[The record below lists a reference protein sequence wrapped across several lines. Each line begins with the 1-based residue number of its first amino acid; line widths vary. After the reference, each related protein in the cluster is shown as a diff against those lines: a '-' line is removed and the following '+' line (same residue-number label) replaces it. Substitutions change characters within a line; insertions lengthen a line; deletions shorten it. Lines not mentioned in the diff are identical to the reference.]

1 MPKSASKNLQSAR
14 QRRLF
19 APTLLS
25 LIILS
30 ASPLA
35 LAANSGGDPL
45 PNANSGGSDVLDE
58 ESYGNAANLTDR
70 IVVIDT
76 SVRGSVFGAY
86 TTDNSK
92 TLSGNR
98 VTVTGTTDSTT
109 TIGYDLY
116 GGYVDVRL
124 EEEGG
129 IQSQANSN
137 TVNVSGGVEVGR
149 YVSGGEVYGTLQGT
163 GNVELQANSNIVSF
177 AGSTAGDVLAGGY
190 AAINAGE
197 EEIPTDGAGIAK
209 ADSNIVTVTEHSS
222 VGGAVLGGSADAF
235 GLTGTA
241 TANGNTVTVTE
252 RSSVDEAVLGGY
264 ASARGLTE
272 GGTATANGNTVT
284 VTGGSGVGDD
294 VYGGSADAF
303 GLTGTATANGNTVTV
318 TGGSIVDYDVYGGYA
333 GAFGLTGTATA
344 NGNTVTVTGGSRVG
358 DDVYGGY
365 NDADAYAEGDGDAT
379 ANAYANENIVT
390 VSGDSDLGD
399 HLYGGKS
406 YAEADTDGVGAP
418 VANAYAN
425 ANVISVSGGS
435 EVDNDVFDGYSDAS
449 ADGDGDSTASAYA
462 NENVVTVSGG
472 SRVGD
477 DVYGGYSD
485 ADAYATANAYA
496 NENVVTV
503 SGGSVSGDVYGGY
516 SNASADA
523 TANAYA
529 NNNEVVVSEEAVVQ
543 GDIYGGYADAYF
555 ADSNSD
561 QANNN
566 TVIIDGATVGTG
578 STGRTIAG
586 GAIYVDKVSDR
597 HNATYNT
604 VSIRGN
610 YNLNRVSL
618 YGGYYDDDGYAPS
631 QEDDLFTGNTL
642 NLDARQVGNT
652 VVEVVEN
659 FETINIQAGEI
670 ANGGTVL
677 DTTGTLLGDGK
688 HNGKGTTVNLLSV
701 ETKNLKANDR
711 IILIS
716 QAEGKLANDG
726 QEQFVPIGE
735 SVALG
740 YDGQTVLDGENV
752 VFNIEGKA
760 INPKT
765 KVLSESR
772 AAEMAFLNAAGD
784 LLLDQDIH
792 SAGKHV
798 FGAIR
803 GISNTYKT
811 GSSVDVDGVGL
822 VTGVA
827 NTWKGEGSDLSGAVF
842 VEAGFGDL
850 GTNNNIGGVRQHGK
864 ADSYYIG
871 TGFIGK
877 YDLTQGALAGLY
889 AEASARVGVIS
900 TDYHNSGL
908 STVSGK
914 QASYDTD
921 SLYYAAHLK
930 AGYRWNLTDKL
941 DFDVNAS
948 YLWSYLES
956 EDVRIVEDNYSFDS
970 VQSHRT
976 RLGAELG
983 YTGDQGYRP
992 YIGAA
997 WEHEFDGEAGGSVEG
1012 YRLEEADLGGS
1023 SGLVWTGV
1031 TFVPPEASA
1040 LKFDAG
1046 ITGYFGQ
1053 RQGISG
1059 RISMRYEF

>member
-1 MPKSASKNLQSAR
+1 M
-14 QRRLF
+14 
-19 APTLLS
+19 
-25 LIILS
+25 
-30 ASPLA
+30 
-35 LAANSGGDPL
+35 
-45 PNANSGGSDVLDE
+45 
-58 ESYGNAANLTDR
+58 
-70 IVVIDT
+70 
-76 SVRGSVFGAY
+76 
-86 TTDNSK
+86 
-92 TLSGNR
+92 
-98 VTVTGTTDSTT
+98 
-109 TIGYDLY
+109 
-116 GGYVDVRL
+116 
-124 EEEGG
+124 
-129 IQSQANSN
+129 
-137 TVNVSGGVEVGR
+137 
-149 YVSGGEVYGTLQGT
+149 
-163 GNVELQANSNIVSF
+163 
-177 AGSTAGDVLAGGY
+177 
-190 AAINAGE
+190 
-197 EEIPTDGAGIAK
+197 
-209 ADSNIVTVTEHSS
+209 
-222 VGGAVLGGSADAF
+222 
-235 GLTGTA
+235 
-241 TANGNTVTVTE
+241 
-252 RSSVDEAVLGGY
+252 
-264 ASARGLTE
+264 
-272 GGTATANGNTVT
+272 
-284 VTGGSGVGDD
+284 
-294 VYGGSADAF
+294 
-303 GLTGTATANGNTVTV
+303 
-318 TGGSIVDYDVYGGYA
+318 
-333 GAFGLTGTATA
+333 
-344 NGNTVTVTGGSRVG
+344 
-358 DDVYGGY
+358 
-365 NDADAYAEGDGDAT
+365 
-379 ANAYANENIVT
+379 
-390 VSGDSDLGD
+390 
-399 HLYGGKS
+399 
-406 YAEADTDGVGAP
+406 
-418 VANAYAN
+418 
-425 ANVISVSGGS
+425 
-435 EVDNDVFDGYSDAS
+435 
-449 ADGDGDSTASAYA
+449 
-462 NENVVTVSGG
+462 
-472 SRVGD
+472 
-477 DVYGGYSD
+477 
-485 ADAYATANAYA
+485 
-496 NENVVTV
+496 
-503 SGGSVSGDVYGGY
+503 
-516 SNASADA
+516 
-523 TANAYA
+523 
-529 NNNEVVVSEEAVVQ
+529 
-543 GDIYGGYADAYF
+543 
-555 ADSNSD
+555 
-561 QANNN
+561 
-566 TVIIDGATVGTG
+566 
-578 STGRTIAG
+578 
-586 GAIYVDKVSDR
+586 
-597 HNATYNT
+597 
-604 VSIRGN
+604 
-610 YNLNRVSL
+610 
-618 YGGYYDDDGYAPS
+618 
-631 QEDDLFTGNTL
+631 
-642 NLDARQVGNT
+642 
-652 VVEVVEN
+652 
-659 FETINIQAGEI
+659 
-670 ANGGTVL
+670 
-677 DTTGTLLGDGK
+677 
-688 HNGKGTTVNLLSV
+688 SV
-701 ETKNLKANDR
+701 ETKNLKANDQ

-956 EDVRIVEDNYSFDS
+956 EDVRIVEDKFHFDS
-970 VQSHRT
+970 IQSHRT

-1023 SGLVWTGV
+1023 SGLVWAGV

>member
-1 MPKSASKNLQSAR
+1 MPKSASKKLQSAR

-30 ASPLA
+30 APPLA
-35 LAANSGGDPL
+35 QAANSGGDPL
-45 PNANSGGSDVLDE
+45 PND
-58 ESYGNAANLTDR
+58 SYGNAENLTDR

-76 SVRGSVFGAY
+76 SVPGSVFGAY

-92 TLSGNR
+92 TLSGNS
-98 VTVTGTTDSTT
+98 VTVTGTTTSP
-109 TIGYDLY
+109 TIEIGSDLY

-124 EEEGG
+124 EEGG
-129 IQSQANSN
+129 DIQSQANSN
-137 TVNVSGGVEVGR
+137 TVNVSGGVEVDR
-149 YVSGGEVYGTLQGT
+149 YVSGGEVYGTSYGK

-177 AGSTAGDVLAGGY
+177 AGSTAGDALVGGY
-190 AAINAGE
+190 ASINGE
-197 EEIPTDGAGIAK
+197 ATIPPHGAGIAK
-209 ADSNIVTVTEHSS
+209 ADSNIVTVTE
-222 VGGAVLGGSADAF
+222 
-235 GLTGTA
+235 
-241 TANGNTVTVTE
+241 
-252 RSSVDEAVLGGY
+252 RSSVDGAVLGGY

-284 VTGGSGVGDD
+284 VTGGS
-294 VYGGSADAF
+294 
-303 GLTGTATANGNTVTV
+303 
-318 TGGSIVDYDVYGGYA
+318 IVDYDVYGGYS
-333 GAFGLTGTATA
+333 GAS
-344 NGNTVTVTGGSRVG
+344 V
-358 DDVYGGY
+358 
-365 NDADAYAEGDGDAT
+365 
-379 ANAYANENIVT
+379 
-390 VSGDSDLGD
+390 DS
-399 HLYGGKS
+399 
-406 YAEADTDGVGAP
+406 
-418 VANAYAN
+418 
-425 ANVISVSGGS
+425 
-435 EVDNDVFDGYSDAS
+435 
-449 ADGDGDSTASAYA
+449 
-462 NENVVTVSGG
+462 
-472 SRVGD
+472 
-477 DVYGGYSD
+477 
-485 ADAYATANAYA
+485 
-496 NENVVTV
+496 
-503 SGGSVSGDVYGGY
+503 
-516 SNASADA
+516 

-529 NNNEVVVSEEAVVQ
+529 NNNEVVVSEKAVVQ
-543 GDIYGGYADAYF
+543 GDIYGGYANAYS

-618 YGGYYDDDGYAPS
+618 YGGYNGNVHTVHTVHTAPS

-652 VVEVVEN
+652 VVGGVEN

-688 HNGKGTTVNLLSV
+688 DNGKGTTVNLLSV
-701 ETKNLKANDR
+701 ETKNLKANDQ

-716 QAEGKLANDG
+716 QAEGKLANDA
-726 QEQFVPIGE
+726 QEQFVPTGE

-740 YDGQTVLDGENV
+740 YDGQTVLDGKNV

-908 STVSGK
+908 STISGK

>member
-1 MPKSASKNLQSAR
+1 M
-14 QRRLF
+14 
-19 APTLLS
+19 
-25 LIILS
+25 
-30 ASPLA
+30 
-35 LAANSGGDPL
+35 DY
-45 PNANSGGSDVLDE
+45 GSDP
-58 ESYGNAANLTDR
+58 S
-70 IVVIDT
+70 
-76 SVRGSVFGAY
+76 S
-86 TTDNSK
+86 
-92 TLSGNR
+92 
-98 VTVTGTTDSTT
+98 DS
-109 TIGYDLY
+109 
-116 GGYVDVRL
+116 
-124 EEEGG
+124 
-129 IQSQANSN
+129 
-137 TVNVSGGVEVGR
+137 
-149 YVSGGEVYGTLQGT
+149 
-163 GNVELQANSNIVSF
+163 
-177 AGSTAGDVLAGGY
+177 
-190 AAINAGE
+190 
-197 EEIPTDGAGIAK
+197 
-209 ADSNIVTVTEHSS
+209 
-222 VGGAVLGGSADAF
+222 
-235 GLTGTA
+235 
-241 TANGNTVTVTE
+241 
-252 RSSVDEAVLGGY
+252 
-264 ASARGLTE
+264 
-272 GGTATANGNTVT
+272 
-284 VTGGSGVGDD
+284 
-294 VYGGSADAF
+294 
-303 GLTGTATANGNTVTV
+303 
-318 TGGSIVDYDVYGGYA
+318 
-333 GAFGLTGTATA
+333 
-344 NGNTVTVTGGSRVG
+344 
-358 DDVYGGY
+358 
-365 NDADAYAEGDGDAT
+365 
-379 ANAYANENIVT
+379 
-390 VSGDSDLGD
+390 
-399 HLYGGKS
+399 
-406 YAEADTDGVGAP
+406 
-418 VANAYAN
+418 
-425 ANVISVSGGS
+425 
-435 EVDNDVFDGYSDAS
+435 
-449 ADGDGDSTASAYA
+449 
-462 NENVVTVSGG
+462 
-472 SRVGD
+472 
-477 DVYGGYSD
+477 
-485 ADAYATANAYA
+485 
-496 NENVVTV
+496 
-503 SGGSVSGDVYGGY
+503 
-516 SNASADA
+516 
-523 TANAYA
+523 
-529 NNNEVVVSEEAVVQ
+529 
-543 GDIYGGYADAYF
+543 
-555 ADSNSD
+555 
-561 QANNN
+561 
-566 TVIIDGATVGTG
+566 
-578 STGRTIAG
+578 
-586 GAIYVDKVSDR
+586 

-610 YNLNRVSL
+610 YILNDVSL
-618 YGGYYDDDGYAPS
+618 YGGYNVGSADPS

-652 VVEVVEN
+652 VVGYVKN

-677 DTTGTLLGDGK
+677 DTTRTILGDGK
-688 HNGKGTTVNLLSV
+688 DNGKGTTVNLLSV
-701 ETKNLKANDR
+701 ETKNLKANDQ

-716 QAEGKLANDG
+716 RAEGKLANDG

-740 YDGQTVLDGENV
+740 YDGQTVLDRENV

-956 EDVRIVEDNYSFDS
+956 EDVRIIEDKFHFDS
-970 VQSHRT
+970 IQSHRT

-997 WEHEFDGEAGGSVEG
+997 WEHEFDGESSATTNNLPI
-1012 YRLEEADLGGS
+1012 LEPDLRGDTGIGEIGLTITPSETIPLTVDLG
-1023 SGLVWTGV
+1023 L
-1031 TFVPPEASA
+1031 
-1040 LKFDAG
+1040 
-1046 ITGYFGQ
+1046 TGYVGT
-1053 RQGISG
+1053 REGISG
-1059 RISMRYEF
+1059 SLLVKWTF

>member
-1 MPKSASKNLQSAR
+1 MPKSASKKLQSAR

-19 APTLLS
+19 SPTLLS

-30 ASPLA
+30 APPLA

-45 PNANSGGSDVLDE
+45 PND
-58 ESYGNAANLTDR
+58 SYGNAENLTDR

-76 SVRGSVFGAY
+76 SVPGSVFGAY

-92 TLSGNR
+92 TLSGNS
-98 VTVTGTTDSTT
+98 VTVTGTTASPTK
-109 TIGYDLY
+109 IGYDLY
-116 GGYVDVRL
+116 GGYVDVHL
-124 EEEGG
+124 KEGG
-129 IQSQANSN
+129 DIQSQANSN
-137 TVNVSGGVEVGR
+137 TVNVSGGVEVDR
-149 YVSGGEVYGTLQGT
+149 YVSGGEVYGTSYGK

-177 AGSTAGDVLAGGY
+177 AGSTAGDALVGGY
-190 AAINAGE
+190 ASINGE
-197 EEIPTDGAGIAK
+197 APIPPHGAGIAK
-209 ADSNIVTVTEHSS
+209 ADSNIVTVTE
-222 VGGAVLGGSADAF
+222 
-235 GLTGTA
+235 
-241 TANGNTVTVTE
+241 
-252 RSSVDEAVLGGY
+252 RSSVDGAVLGGY

-284 VTGGSGVGDD
+284 VTGGSSVGDD

-303 GLTGTATANGNTVTV
+303 DLTGTATANGNTVTV
-318 TGGSIVDYDVYGGYA
+318 TGGSIVDYDVYGGSA

-344 NGNTVTVTGGSRVG
+344 NGNTVTVTRGSIVD

-365 NDADAYAEGDGDAT
+365 SEASADGDGDAT

-390 VSGDSDLGD
+390 VSGDSDLGYY
-399 HLYGGKS
+399 LSGGESFAKAKT
-406 YAEADTDGVGAP
+406 YGVGAA

-435 EVDNDVFDGYSDAS
+435 EVDHMVCGGYSDAS
-449 ADGDGDSTASAYA
+449 AYGDGD
-462 NENVVTVSGG
+462 
-472 SRVGD
+472 
-477 DVYGGYSD
+477 
-485 ADAYATANAYA
+485 ATANAYA

-503 SGGSVSGDVYGGY
+503 SGSSVSSGVYGGY
-516 SNASADA
+516 SGAYGDA

-529 NNNEVVVSEEAVVQ
+529 NNNEVVVSEKAVVQ
-543 GDIYGGYADAYF
+543 GDIYGGYADAYS

-566 TVIIDGATVGTG
+566 TVIIDGATVAG
-578 STGRTIAG
+578 SIIAG

-610 YNLNRVSL
+610 YNLNNVSL
-618 YGGYYDDDGYAPS
+618 YGGYNGNVHTVHTVHTAPS

-652 VVEVVEN
+652 DVGYVEN

-670 ANGGTVL
+670 ANGGAVL
-677 DTTGTLLGDGK
+677 DTTRTLLGDGK
-688 HNGKGTTVNLLSV
+688 DNGKGTTVNLLSV
-701 ETKNLKANDR
+701 ETKNLKANDQ
-711 IILIS
+711 IILIR
-716 QAEGKLANDG
+716 QAEGKLANDA

>member
-1 MPKSASKNLQSAR
+1 M
-14 QRRLF
+14 
-19 APTLLS
+19 
-25 LIILS
+25 
-30 ASPLA
+30 
-35 LAANSGGDPL
+35 
-45 PNANSGGSDVLDE
+45 
-58 ESYGNAANLTDR
+58 
-70 IVVIDT
+70 
-76 SVRGSVFGAY
+76 
-86 TTDNSK
+86 
-92 TLSGNR
+92 
-98 VTVTGTTDSTT
+98 
-109 TIGYDLY
+109 YD
-116 GGYVDVRL
+116 
-124 EEEGG
+124 
-129 IQSQANSN
+129 
-137 TVNVSGGVEVGR
+137 
-149 YVSGGEVYGTLQGT
+149 
-163 GNVELQANSNIVSF
+163 
-177 AGSTAGDVLAGGY
+177 
-190 AAINAGE
+190 
-197 EEIPTDGAGIAK
+197 
-209 ADSNIVTVTEHSS
+209 
-222 VGGAVLGGSADAF
+222 
-235 GLTGTA
+235 
-241 TANGNTVTVTE
+241 
-252 RSSVDEAVLGGY
+252 
-264 ASARGLTE
+264 
-272 GGTATANGNTVT
+272 
-284 VTGGSGVGDD
+284 
-294 VYGGSADAF
+294 
-303 GLTGTATANGNTVTV
+303 
-318 TGGSIVDYDVYGGYA
+318 
-333 GAFGLTGTATA
+333 
-344 NGNTVTVTGGSRVG
+344 
-358 DDVYGGY
+358 
-365 NDADAYAEGDGDAT
+365 
-379 ANAYANENIVT
+379 
-390 VSGDSDLGD
+390 
-399 HLYGGKS
+399 
-406 YAEADTDGVGAP
+406 
-418 VANAYAN
+418 
-425 ANVISVSGGS
+425 
-435 EVDNDVFDGYSDAS
+435 
-449 ADGDGDSTASAYA
+449 
-462 NENVVTVSGG
+462 
-472 SRVGD
+472 
-477 DVYGGYSD
+477 GYSD

-543 GDIYGGYADAYF
+543 GDIYGGYADAYS
-555 ADSNSD
+555 ADSNSE

-566 TVIIDGATVGTG
+566 TVNIDGATVGTG
-578 STGRTIAG
+578 STGSIIAG
-586 GAIYVDKVSDR
+586 GAIWVDYGSDPSSDS

-610 YNLNRVSL
+610 YILNDVSL
-618 YGGYYDDDGYAPS
+618 YGGYNVGSADPS

-652 VVEVVEN
+652 VVGGVEN

-670 ANGGTVL
+670 ANGGIVL
-677 DTTGTLLGDGK
+677 NTTRTLLGDGK
-688 HNGKGTTVNLLSV
+688 DNGKGTTVNLLSV
-701 ETKNLKANDR
+701 ETKNLKANDQ
-711 IILIS
+711 IILIR

-740 YDGQTVLDGENV
+740 YDGQTVLDRENV

-956 EDVRIVEDNYSFDS
+956 EDVRIVEDKFHFDS
-970 VQSHRT
+970 IQSHRT

-1023 SGLVWTGV
+1023 SGLVWAGV

>member
-1 MPKSASKNLQSAR
+1 MPKSASKKLQSAR

-30 ASPLA
+30 APPLA

-45 PNANSGGSDVLDE
+45 PNANSGVSGVLDE
-58 ESYGNAANLTDR
+58 ESYGNAENLTDR

-76 SVRGSVFGAY
+76 SVPGSVFGAY

-92 TLSGNR
+92 TLSGNS
-98 VTVTGTTDSTT
+98 VTVTGTTASPTK
-109 TIGYDLY
+109 IGYDLY

-124 EEEGG
+124 EEGG
-129 IQSQANSN
+129 DIQSQANSN
-137 TVNVSGGVEVGR
+137 TVNVSGGVEVGG
-149 YVSGGEVYGTLQGT
+149 YVSGGEVYGTLYGKGT
-163 GNVELQANSNIVSF
+163 VELQANSNIVSF

-190 AAINAGE
+190 VAINAGG
-197 EEIPTDGAGIAK
+197 EEIPIPIDGAGIAK
-209 ADSNIVTVTEHSS
+209 ADGNIVTVTEDSS
-222 VGGAVLGGSADAF
+222 VGQYVFGGYAGAF
-235 GLTGTA
+235 GLA
-241 TANGNTVTVTE
+241 
-252 RSSVDEAVLGGY
+252 
-264 ASARGLTE
+264 
-272 GGTATANGNTVT
+272 GTATANGNTVT
-284 VTGGSGVGDD
+284 VTGDSFVG
-294 VYGGSADAF
+294 Y
-303 GLTGTATANGNTVTV
+303 
-318 TGGSIVDYDVYGGYA
+318 
-333 GAFGLTGTATA
+333 
-344 NGNTVTVTGGSRVG
+344 
-358 DDVYGGY
+358 
-365 NDADAYAEGDGDAT
+365 
-379 ANAYANENIVT
+379 
-390 VSGDSDLGD
+390 
-399 HLYGGKS
+399 
-406 YAEADTDGVGAP
+406 
-418 VANAYAN
+418 
-425 ANVISVSGGS
+425 
-435 EVDNDVFDGYSDAS
+435 
-449 ADGDGDSTASAYA
+449 
-462 NENVVTVSGG
+462 
-472 SRVGD
+472 

-503 SGGSVSGDVYGGY
+503 SGGSIVDDDVYGGY
-516 SNASADA
+516 SAAYGDA

-529 NNNEVVVSEEAVVQ
+529 NNNEVVVSEEAVVH

-555 ADSNSD
+555 ADINSE

-566 TVIIDGATVGTG
+566 TVIIDGATVAG
-578 STGRTIAG
+578 SIIAG

-610 YNLNRVSL
+610 YSLNDVSL
-618 YGGYYDDDGYAPS
+618 YGGYNVGSEDLL

-652 VVEVVEN
+652 VVDVVKN

-688 HNGKGTTVNLLSV
+688 DNGKGTTVNLLSV
-701 ETKNLKANDR
+701 ETKNLKANDQ

-716 QAEGKLANDG
+716 RAEGKLANDG

-735 SVALG
+735 GVALG
-740 YDGQTVLDGENV
+740 YDGQTVLDGKNV

-827 NTWKGEGSDLSGAVF
+827 TTWKGEGSDLSGAVF

-956 EDVRIVEDNYSFDS
+956 EDVRIVEDKFHFDS
-970 VQSHRT
+970 IQSHRT

-1023 SGLVWTGV
+1023 SGLVWAGV

>member
-1 MPKSASKNLQSAR
+1 MPKSASKKLQSAR

-45 PNANSGGSDVLDE
+45 PNANSGGSGVLNE
-58 ESYGNAANLTDR
+58 VSYGNAENLTDR

-76 SVRGSVFGAY
+76 SVPGSVFGAY

-92 TLSGNR
+92 TLSGNS
-98 VTVTGTTDSTT
+98 VTVTGTTASPTE
-109 TIGYDLY
+109 IGYDLY

-124 EEEGG
+124 EEGG
-129 IQSQANSN
+129 DIQSQANSN

-149 YVSGGEVYGTLQGT
+149 YVS
-163 GNVELQANSNIVSF
+163 
-177 AGSTAGDVLAGGY
+177 
-190 AAINAGE
+190 
-197 EEIPTDGAGIAK
+197 
-209 ADSNIVTVTEHSS
+209 
-222 VGGAVLGGSADAF
+222 
-235 GLTGTA
+235 
-241 TANGNTVTVTE
+241 
-252 RSSVDEAVLGGY
+252 
-264 ASARGLTE
+264 
-272 GGTATANGNTVT
+272 
-284 VTGGSGVGDD
+284 
-294 VYGGSADAF
+294 
-303 GLTGTATANGNTVTV
+303 
-318 TGGSIVDYDVYGGYA
+318 GGYA

-358 DDVYGGY
+358 SVVDGGLAKAYGLTG
-365 NDADAYAEGDGDAT
+365 T
-379 ANAYANENIVT
+379 VTAYANENIVT
-390 VSGDSDLGD
+390 FSGASVIGSDLYYD
-399 HLYGGKS
+399 SCLYGGES
-406 YAEADTDGVGAP
+406 YAYAGTDGVGVG
-418 VANAYAN
+418 VANSYAN
-425 ANVISVSGGS
+425 ANRVTVTEDSSVGQYVYGGS
-435 EVDNDVFDGYSDAS
+435 AGAFSLTGTATANGNTVTVTGGSRVGYDVYGGYSEAS
-449 ADGDGDSTASAYA
+449 ADGDGDS
-462 NENVVTVSGG
+462 
-472 SRVGD
+472 
-477 DVYGGYSD
+477 
-485 ADAYATANAYA
+485 
-496 NENVVTV
+496 
-503 SGGSVSGDVYGGY
+503 
-516 SNASADA
+516 

-529 NNNEVVVSEEAVVQ
+529 NNNEVVVSEKAVVQ
-543 GDIYGGYADAYF
+543 GDIYGGYADAYY
-555 ADSNSD
+555 ADSNSE

-578 STGRTIAG
+578 STGSIIAG
-586 GAIYVDKVSDR
+586 GAIWVDSDSDR

-618 YGGYYDDDGYAPS
+618 YGGYSDDRGGTPS

-652 VVEVVEN
+652 VVGYVEN

-670 ANGGTVL
+670 ANGGIVL

-688 HNGKGTTVNLLSV
+688 DNGKGTTVNLLSV

-956 EDVRIVEDNYSFDS
+956 EDVRIVEDKFHFDS
-970 VQSHRT
+970 IQSHRT

-1023 SGLVWTGV
+1023 SGLVWAGV

>member
-1 MPKSASKNLQSAR
+1 M
-14 QRRLF
+14 
-19 APTLLS
+19 
-25 LIILS
+25 
-30 ASPLA
+30 
-35 LAANSGGDPL
+35 
-45 PNANSGGSDVLDE
+45 
-58 ESYGNAANLTDR
+58 
-70 IVVIDT
+70 
-76 SVRGSVFGAY
+76 
-86 TTDNSK
+86 
-92 TLSGNR
+92 
-98 VTVTGTTDSTT
+98 
-109 TIGYDLY
+109 Y
-116 GGYVDVRL
+116 GGYSDADAYA
-124 EEEGG
+124 EGDG
-129 IQSQANSN
+129 D
-137 TVNVSGGVEVGR
+137 
-149 YVSGGEVYGTLQGT
+149 
-163 GNVELQANSNIVSF
+163 
-177 AGSTAGDVLAGGY
+177 STANAY
-190 AAINAGE
+190 ANE
-197 EEIPTDGAGIAK
+197 
-209 ADSNIVTVTEHSS
+209 NV
-222 VGGAVLGGSADAF
+222 
-235 GLTGTA
+235 
-241 TANGNTVTVTE
+241 
-252 RSSVDEAVLGGY
+252 
-264 ASARGLTE
+264 
-272 GGTATANGNTVT
+272 
-284 VTGGSGVGDD
+284 
-294 VYGGSADAF
+294 
-303 GLTGTATANGNTVTV
+303 
-318 TGGSIVDYDVYGGYA
+318 
-333 GAFGLTGTATA
+333 
-344 NGNTVTVTGGSRVG
+344 VTVTGGSRVG
-358 DDVYGGY
+358 DDAYSGY
-365 NDADAYAEGDGDAT
+365 SDADAYAEGDGDAT

-390 VSGDSDLGD
+390 VSGDSDLGYY
-399 HLYGGKS
+399 LTGGKS
-406 YAEADTDGVGAP
+406 YAEAKTYGVGAA

-435 EVDNDVFDGYSDAS
+435 EVDDDVHGGYSEAS
-449 ADGDGDSTASAYA
+449 ADGDGDS
-462 NENVVTVSGG
+462 
-472 SRVGD
+472 
-477 DVYGGYSD
+477 
-485 ADAYATANAYA
+485 TANAYA
-496 NENVVTV
+496 NENVVTI
-503 SGGSVSGDVYGGY
+503 SGGSVSRDVYGGSAGAFGLTETATANGNTVTVTGGSIVGDDVYGGY
-516 SNASADA
+516 SEASADGVGDA

-529 NNNEVVVSEEAVVQ
+529 NNNEVVVSEKAVVQ
-543 GDIYGGYADAYF
+543 GDIYGGYADAYS
-555 ADSNSD
+555 ADSNSE

-586 GAIYVDKVSDR
+586 GAIFVDEVSDR

-618 YGGYYDDDGYAPS
+618 YGGYYDGYAPS

-652 VVEVVEN
+652 VVDVVEN

-688 HNGKGTTVNLLSV
+688 DNGKGTTVNLLSV
-701 ETKNLKANDR
+701 ETKNLKANDQ

-740 YDGQTVLDGENV
+740 YDGQTVLDEENV

-827 NTWKGEGSDLSGAVF
+827 TTWKGEGSDLSGAVF

-956 EDVRIVEDNYSFDS
+956 EDVRIVEDKFHFDS
-970 VQSHRT
+970 IQSHRT

-1023 SGLVWTGV
+1023 SGLVWAGV

>member
-1 MPKSASKNLQSAR
+1 MPKSASKKLQSAR

-30 ASPLA
+30 APPLA
-35 LAANSGGDPL
+35 QAANSGGDPL
-45 PNANSGGSDVLDE
+45 PND
-58 ESYGNAANLTDR
+58 SYGNAENLTDR

-76 SVRGSVFGAY
+76 SVPGSVFGAY

-92 TLSGNR
+92 TLSGNS
-98 VTVTGTTDSTT
+98 VTVTGTTTSP
-109 TIGYDLY
+109 TIEIGSDLY

-124 EEEGG
+124 EEGG
-129 IQSQANSN
+129 DIQSQANSN
-137 TVNVSGGVEVGR
+137 TVNVSGGVEVDR
-149 YVSGGEVYGTLQGT
+149 YVSGGEVYGTSYGK

-177 AGSTAGDVLAGGY
+177 AGSTAGDALVGGY
-190 AAINAGE
+190 ASINGE
-197 EEIPTDGAGIAK
+197 ATIPPHGAGIAK
-209 ADSNIVTVTEHSS
+209 ADSNIVTVTE
-222 VGGAVLGGSADAF
+222 
-235 GLTGTA
+235 
-241 TANGNTVTVTE
+241 
-252 RSSVDEAVLGGY
+252 RSSVDGAVLGGY

-284 VTGGSGVGDD
+284 VTGGSSVGDD
-294 VYGGSADAF
+294 VYGGSADAFDLTGTATANGNTVTVTGGSIVDYDVYGGSAGAF

-318 TGGSIVDYDVYGGYA
+318 TGGSIVDYDVYGGYS
-333 GAFGLTGTATA
+333 GAS
-344 NGNTVTVTGGSRVG
+344 V
-358 DDVYGGY
+358 
-365 NDADAYAEGDGDAT
+365 
-379 ANAYANENIVT
+379 
-390 VSGDSDLGD
+390 DS
-399 HLYGGKS
+399 
-406 YAEADTDGVGAP
+406 
-418 VANAYAN
+418 
-425 ANVISVSGGS
+425 
-435 EVDNDVFDGYSDAS
+435 
-449 ADGDGDSTASAYA
+449 
-462 NENVVTVSGG
+462 
-472 SRVGD
+472 
-477 DVYGGYSD
+477 
-485 ADAYATANAYA
+485 
-496 NENVVTV
+496 
-503 SGGSVSGDVYGGY
+503 
-516 SNASADA
+516 

-529 NNNEVVVSEEAVVQ
+529 NNNEVVVSEKAVVQ
-543 GDIYGGYADAYF
+543 GDIYGGYANAYS

-618 YGGYYDDDGYAPS
+618 YGGYNGNVHTVHTVHTAPS

-652 VVEVVEN
+652 VVGGVEN

-688 HNGKGTTVNLLSV
+688 DNGKGTTVNLLSV
-701 ETKNLKANDR
+701 ETKNLKANDQ

-716 QAEGKLANDG
+716 QAEGKLANDA
-726 QEQFVPIGE
+726 QEQFVPTGE

-740 YDGQTVLDGENV
+740 YDGQTVLDGKNV

-908 STVSGK
+908 STISGK

>member
-1 MPKSASKNLQSAR
+1 MPKSASKKLQSAR

-45 PNANSGGSDVLDE
+45 PNANSGGSGVLNE
-58 ESYGNAANLTDR
+58 VSYGNAENLTDR

-76 SVRGSVFGAY
+76 SVPGSVFGAY

-92 TLSGNR
+92 TLSGNS
-98 VTVTGTTDSTT
+98 VTVTGTTASPTE
-109 TIGYDLY
+109 IGYDLY

-124 EEEGG
+124 EEGG
-129 IQSQANSN
+129 DIQSQANSN

-163 GNVELQANSNIVSF
+163 GNVELLANSNIVSF
-177 AGSTAGDVLAGGY
+177 AGSTAGGALVGGC
-190 AAINAGE
+190 AAIIAGE
-197 EEIPTDGAGIAK
+197 EGIPTDGAGIAK
-209 ADSNIVTVTEHSS
+209 ADSNIVTVTERSS
-222 VGGAVLGGSADAF
+222 VGGAVLGGS
-235 GLTGTA
+235 
-241 TANGNTVTVTE
+241 
-252 RSSVDEAVLGGY
+252 
-264 ASARGLTE
+264 
-272 GGTATANGNTVT
+272 
-284 VTGGSGVGDD
+284 
-294 VYGGSADAF
+294 
-303 GLTGTATANGNTVTV
+303 
-318 TGGSIVDYDVYGGYA
+318 A

-344 NGNTVTVTGGSRVG
+344 NGNTVTVTGGSSVD
-358 DDVYGGY
+358 DDVYGGS
-365 NDADAYAEGDGDAT
+365 ADVYGGSAGAFGLTGTAT
-379 ANAYANENIVT
+379 ANGNTVT
-390 VSGDSDLGD
+390 VTGGSSVGYDV
-399 HLYGGKS
+399 YGG
-406 YAEADTDGVGAP
+406 Y
-418 VANAYAN
+418 
-425 ANVISVSGGS
+425 S
-435 EVDNDVFDGYSDAS
+435 EAS
-449 ADGDGDSTASAYA
+449 ADGDGDS
-462 NENVVTVSGG
+462 
-472 SRVGD
+472 
-477 DVYGGYSD
+477 
-485 ADAYATANAYA
+485 
-496 NENVVTV
+496 
-503 SGGSVSGDVYGGY
+503 
-516 SNASADA
+516 

-529 NNNEVVVSEEAVVQ
+529 NNNEVVVSEKAVVQ

-555 ADSNSD
+555 ADINSE

-578 STGRTIAG
+578 STGSIIAG
-586 GAIYVDKVSDR
+586 GAIWVDYGSDPSSDS

-610 YNLNRVSL
+610 YSLNDVSF
-618 YGGYYDDDGYAPS
+618 YGGYNIGSEDPL

-652 VVEVVEN
+652 VVGYVEN

-670 ANGGTVL
+670 ANGGIVL

-688 HNGKGTTVNLLSV
+688 DNGKGTTVNLLSV

-740 YDGQTVLDGENV
+740 YDGQTVLDGEDV

-956 EDVRIVEDNYSFDS
+956 EDVRIVEDKFHFDS
-970 VQSHRT
+970 IQSHRT

-1023 SGLVWTGV
+1023 SGLVWAGV

>member
-1 MPKSASKNLQSAR
+1 MPKAASKKLQSAR

-45 PNANSGGSDVLDE
+45 PNANSGGSGVLNE
-58 ESYGNAANLTDR
+58 VSYGNAENLTDR

-76 SVRGSVFGAY
+76 SVPGSVFGAY

-92 TLSGNR
+92 TLSGNS
-98 VTVTGTTDSTT
+98 VTVTGTTASPTE
-109 TIGYDLY
+109 IGYDLY

-124 EEEGG
+124 EEGG
-129 IQSQANSN
+129 DIQSQANSN

-149 YVSGGEVYGTLQGT
+149 YVFGGEVYGTSYGK

-177 AGSTAGDVLAGGY
+177 AGSTAGDDLLGGH

-222 VGGAVLGGSADAF
+222 VRGAVLGGS
-235 GLTGTA
+235 
-241 TANGNTVTVTE
+241 
-252 RSSVDEAVLGGY
+252 
-264 ASARGLTE
+264 
-272 GGTATANGNTVT
+272 
-284 VTGGSGVGDD
+284 
-294 VYGGSADAF
+294 
-303 GLTGTATANGNTVTV
+303 
-318 TGGSIVDYDVYGGYA
+318 A

-344 NGNTVTVTGGSRVG
+344 NGNTVTVTGGSSVG
-358 DDVYGGY
+358 YDVYGGY
-365 NDADAYAEGDGDAT
+365 
-379 ANAYANENIVT
+379 
-390 VSGDSDLGD
+390 
-399 HLYGGKS
+399 
-406 YAEADTDGVGAP
+406 
-418 VANAYAN
+418 
-425 ANVISVSGGS
+425 S
-435 EVDNDVFDGYSDAS
+435 EAS
-449 ADGDGDSTASAYA
+449 ADGDGDS
-462 NENVVTVSGG
+462 
-472 SRVGD
+472 
-477 DVYGGYSD
+477 
-485 ADAYATANAYA
+485 
-496 NENVVTV
+496 
-503 SGGSVSGDVYGGY
+503 
-516 SNASADA
+516 

-529 NNNEVVVSEEAVVQ
+529 NNNEVVVSEKAVVQ

-555 ADSNSD
+555 ADINSE

-578 STGRTIAG
+578 STGSIIAG
-586 GAIYVDKVSDR
+586 GAIWVDYGSDPSSDS

-610 YNLNRVSL
+610 YSLNDVSF
-618 YGGYYDDDGYAPS
+618 YGGYNIGSEDPL

-652 VVEVVEN
+652 VVGYVEN

-670 ANGGTVL
+670 ANGGIVL

-688 HNGKGTTVNLLSV
+688 DNGKGTTVNLLSV
-701 ETKNLKANDR
+701 ETKNLKANDK

-956 EDVRIVEDNYSFDS
+956 EDVRIVEDKFHFDS
-970 VQSHRT
+970 IQSHRT

-1023 SGLVWTGV
+1023 SGLVWAGV